1 MEVAGARGRSV
12 PRRVPAPSETES
24 VVGWSRGRGG
34 TELARDRAEK
44 SEGAPLRAAIDGYH
58 DSILYTAVRSRE
70 GRFGHYLRSLVKH

>member
-1 MEVAGARGRSV
+1 MLEAGASRGAFPLRA
-12 PRRVPAPSETES
+12 RAWT
-24 VVGWSRGRGG
+24 VVGWLRGRGG

-70 GRFGHYLRSLVKH
+70 GRFGH